1 MNQVNKFFWQ
11 DKYLETIITIN
22 EAFLLKFQE
31 QPSRN
36 GMETQLTRDLI

>member
-1 MNQVNKFFWQ
+1 MNQVIKFFWQ
-11 DKYLETIITIN
+11 DKYLENMITIS

-31 QPSRN
+31 QPSKN